1 MTASA
6 FGSVTP
12 TWVYPLEPQYHN
24 VVTQAESM
32 KKRYYNV
39 SGSSVAQYKLVF
51 EGLSDAQHTTLKNH
65 FNECKGGYDS
75 FTWQTVPSYIGTDM
89 VGRWVEGSF
98 KEDPKS
104 RHWECEIIFEVD
116 IP

>member
-1 MTASA
+1 
-6 FGSVTP
+6 
-12 TWVYPLEPQYHN
+12 
-24 VVTQAESM
+24 
-32 KKRYYNV
+32 
-39 SGSSVAQYKLVF
+39 
-51 EGLSDAQHTTLKNH
+51 
-65 FNECKGGYDS
+65 
-75 FTWQTVPSYIGTDM
+75 M